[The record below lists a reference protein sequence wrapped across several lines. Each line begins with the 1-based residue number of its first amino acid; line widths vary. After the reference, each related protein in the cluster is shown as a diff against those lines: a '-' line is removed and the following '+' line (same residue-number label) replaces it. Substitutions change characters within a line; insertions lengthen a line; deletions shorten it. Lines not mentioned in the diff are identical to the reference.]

1 MSDYEVGKGKP
12 PRHTRFQ
19 KGNRANP
26 LGRGAKKV
34 FNERDILREILD
46 APVAYKEGGRTK
58 KAPQFHLLI
67 RSFVEKAVQG
77 DIGSAAMVLKL
88 RLKARDNSDIEP
100 ITIWLNEHQL
110 RA

>member
-1 MSDYEVGKGKP
+1 MSGYEVGKGKP

-26 LGRGAKKV
+26 LGRGAKKA

-46 APVAYKEGGRTK
+46 APVAYKEGGKTK

-67 RSFVEKAVQG
+67 RSFVDKAVRG
-77 DIGSAAMVLKL
+77 DVGGAAMVLKL
-88 RLKARDNSDIEP
+88 RLKVKENADIEP
-100 ITIWLNEHQL
+100 ITILLNEYQL